1 MRLKS
6 IRILVRSAVLGLG
19 AGLWLAAAASA
30 ETVLRIVPHADL
42 KNIDPIWTT
51 AYITRNHG
59 YMVYDTLFAMDEN
72 LEVQPQMVESW
83 SASDDGLVWRFSLRD
98 GLQWHDGAPVTA
110 ADCVASIKRW
120 GARDGMGQKL
130 ADATKELRV
139 VDDTTFELVLSAPYG
154 LVLESLGKISSN
166 VPFMMPERHAE
177 TDPFEQV
184 PEIVGSG
191 PFIFVKDEW
200 VPGSKVVYVKNPN
213 YVPREEPPSFL
224 SGAKLAKIDRV
235 EWHYIP
241 DSATAMNAL
250 MAGEID
256 YFELP
261 PHDLLPIMEATPG
274 VVVENLNPLGFQG
287 WLRLNHTLPPFDDP
301 KLREA
306 VLWMV
311 NQADYL
317 QATIGNP
324 AYYTTC
330 GAYFGCDTPLE
341 SESGSQALMTQ
352 DLEKARALVA
362 DSSYDGA
369 PVVVLQ
375 ATDIAI
381 NNGLSLVTAQ
391 LLREIGLT
399 VELQAMDW
407 STLTS
412 RRAISEPV
420 DQGGWNAFH
429 TWWTGA
435 DILNPVA
442 NIGVS
447 GGCRERAWFG
457 WPCDEEIER
466 LRDDFARAS
475 DPREQQKLA
484 EAVQQRAYAQV
495 TYVPLGQWF
504 QPRAYR
510 DHLNGLLKA
519 PVPLFWNIEKQ

>member
-1 MRLKS
+1 
-6 IRILVRSAVLGLG
+6 
-19 AGLWLAAAASA
+19 
-30 ETVLRIVPHADL
+30 
-42 KNIDPIWTT
+42 
-51 AYITRNHG
+51 
-59 YMVYDTLFAMDEN
+59 
-72 LEVQPQMVESW
+72 
-83 SASDDGLVWRFSLRD
+83 
-98 GLQWHDGAPVTA
+98 
-110 ADCVASIKRW
+110 
-120 GARDGMGQKL
+120 
-130 ADATKELRV
+130 
-139 VDDTTFELVLSAPYG
+139 
-154 LVLESLGKISSN
+154 
-166 VPFMMPERHAE
+166 
-177 TDPFEQV
+177 V
-184 PEIVGSG
+184 PEIIGSG

-200 VPGSKVVYVKNPN
+200 VPGSKVIYVKNPN
-213 YVPREEPPSFL
+213 YAPRAEAPSFL
-224 SGAKLAKIDRV
+224 SGAKLAKVDRV

-241 DSATAMNAL
+241 DAATAMNAL
-250 MAGEID
+250 LAGEID

-261 PHDLLPIMEATPG
+261 PHDLLPIMEASPG
-274 VVVENLNPLGFQG
+274 VLVENLNPLGFQG

-324 AYYTTC
+324 SYYTTC
-330 GAYFGCDTPLE
+330 GAYFGCNTPLE
-341 SESGSQALMTQ
+341 SKVGSQALMTQ
-352 DLEKARALVA
+352 DLDKARALVS
-362 DSSYDGA
+362 DSGYDGT

-391 LLREIGLT
+391 MFREIGFT

-412 RRAISEPV
+412 RRAISEPT

-457 WPCDEEIER
+457 WPCDEEIENM
-466 LRDDFARAS
+466 RDDYARAS
-475 DPREQQKLA
+475 DLAEQMRLA
-484 EAVQQRAYAQV
+484 EAIQQRAYEQV

-510 DHLNGLLKA
+510 DHLSGLLKA